1 LNSKG
6 VNTNFP
12 KFHGLLLSSVFSY
25 SPNQSIEPSPISKLL
40 AEIVISV
47 RQLVGPLLF
56 SPRILQILMY
66 RGSGCGHDLNCFY
79 FLIGSFI
86 LCVHR
91 VESRRRP
98 LWNATRAIGAADYSC
113 GMTVMKAGSE
123 TGAELRLP
131 EHNLHRSFLRSSRAH
146 PSKRHFLLLNFPLWL
161 LRLFPAATAFSD
173 AKTRQHM
180 GPTPEIRERE
190 NLHAKMR
197 SRQAICTLDG
207 ADSRWIRVAARAR
220 AGVDVQTMDGG
231 PHRKQS
237 NAFQH
242 ANLD

>member
-1 LNSKG
+1 MALNTLAWVEFQRREYEFSQIPWPSSFFSLLIFSKPEHRA
-6 VNTNFP
+6 F
-12 KFHGLLLSSVFSY
+12 FHIKASCRNRDLCSSVGWPPALLSPY

-47 RQLVGPLLF
+47 RQLVAPLLF
-56 SPRILQILMY
+56 SPRNLQILMY

-98 LWNATRAIGAADYSC
+98 LWNAIRAIGAADYSC

-131 EHNLHRSFLRSSRAH
+131 EHNLHPSFLRSSRAH
-146 PSKRHFLLLNFPLWL
+146 PSKRHFLLLNFPL
-161 LRLFPAATAFSD
+161 
-173 AKTRQHM
+173 
-180 GPTPEIRERE
+180 
-190 NLHAKMR
+190 
-197 SRQAICTLDG
+197 
-207 ADSRWIRVAARAR
+207 
-220 AGVDVQTMDGG
+220 
-231 PHRKQS
+231 
-237 NAFQH
+237 
-242 ANLD
+242 